1 MGHWRDDVRRRQT
14 AQTGAAPAAFT
25 RIGPVPPLGFI
36 GRTRE
41 VVEVLD
47 ALRQERV
54 VSLVGVVGIGK
65 SELGRE
71 IGRRSGRRVAEVGCR
86 RDDTADAVRGRI
98 ERRLDA
104 LPGGLSASLAG
115 ALLILDDV
123 HLLGTAA
130 DPLIDEL
137 ARAAAPGGMVL
148 ILSEEHIPLRQ
159 GGREMVLGP
168 LAIDD
173 ARALWTRL
181 EELFG
186 PTPHAAV
193 DAAVAR
199 TRVPLALRR
208 EYAQAVKA
216 AGKGWDLASLP
227 REERRV
233 LASVAICQL
242 AGRSL
247 LARLGDDETV
257 DEALRGLLRRQAI
270 SVVPDGRFL
279 AHDVTRAA
287 VLGALDVDER
297 RKLEAAAAAALLD
310 DGETPDRIDRILD
323 AARHLIAGERFAE
336 AAAVVDRHEPFILA
350 RGGAGEALALVEQV
364 ARRWSD
370 QALTSLHVRVLL
382 RCGRVAAAREIFE
395 PASATA
401 NPTLQLL
408 GAEIAF
414 AAGELNQALARLE
427 PLASTADPGVRAA
440 AAALAARIEVERG
453 RQPARGR
460 DAADVLVAQGRLD
473 AAEATLG
480 DAERAARADDA
491 ILSADEIARRRARI
505 IATAGR
511 LADAQERL
519 AGLAAQAR
527 QRGAQLAAL
536 RAEVDLASVLVQRGR
551 ATAASAVAAAIAEEA
566 DARGLSLL
574 AAEAELVVA
583 AAELEAGRPAAAA
596 QAAASLARAPS
607 ETVRQAAR
615 RLAARAAAWLGE
627 PHAKHVVRSLEDQL
641 VAAEIAL
648 AGGQGDAALE
658 LYIAAAGRAERAG
671 RQAELAAALA
681 EAARL
686 HHTRGDRQAAA
697 AAVARALSEGSAG
710 GADRTVARALL
721 VGAALAREDG
731 NLNQARSGLTDALTV
746 ARAAGL
752 AVERYAAARGAETLA
767 RLAGDAESGDMLA
780 AVGRAAA
787 ATLGE
792 HALAAADRLL
802 ADLGL
807 AGGCAYRLT
816 TADGNVSYAS
826 QMDSARLGLDRR
838 DLVVDGAAES
848 VMRAGK
854 RVADLRRRT
863 LLKRL
868 LFLFAA
874 APGRLFTKEEIV
886 ERIWGVEYHPL
897 HHDAALF
904 TNVMRLRRLLG
915 ENGADLLRVAEGG
928 YLLAPPRDFLFVERL
943 PG

>member
-1 MGHWRDDVRRRQT
+1 MRRRQT
-14 AQTGAAPAAFT
+14 ASTGAAPVAFT
-25 RIGPVPPLGFI
+25 RIGPVPPLGFV

-41 VVEVLD
+41 LVEVLD

-65 SELGRE
+65 SELARE
-71 IGRRSGRRVAEVGCR
+71 IGRRSGRRVAEVVCR
-86 RDDTADAVRGRI
+86 KDDTVDAVRGRI

-104 LPGGLSASLAG
+104 LPGSLAAALAG

-123 HLLGTAA
+123 HLLGTGA
-130 DPLIDEL
+130 DALIDEL
-137 ARAAAPGGMVL
+137 TRASAPGGMIL
-148 ILSEEHIPLRQ
+148 ILSEEHLPLRQ
-159 GGREMVLGP
+159 GGREMLLGP
-168 LAIDD
+168 LTVDD
-173 ARALWTRL
+173 ARVLWTRL

-199 TRVPLALRR
+199 TRAPLALRR
-208 EYAQAVKA
+208 EYAQSLKA
-216 AGKGWDLASLP
+216 AGKAWDVASLP

-247 LARLGDDETV
+247 LAKLGDDSTV

-270 SVVPDGRFL
+270 SVTTDGRFL
-279 AHDVTRAA
+279 AHEVTRAA
-287 VLGALDVDER
+287 VLGTLEVDER
-297 RKLEAAAAAALLD
+297 RKLEVAAAAALLD

-323 AARHLIAGERFAE
+323 AARHLIAGERFSE
-336 AAAVVDRHEPFILA
+336 AAAVLDRHEPFILA

-370 QALTSLHVRVLL
+370 LALTSLHVRVLL

-395 PASATA
+395 PASAGA
-401 NPTLQLL
+401 GPALQLL

-414 AAGELNQALARLE
+414 AAGELSQAAARLE
-427 PLASTADPGVRAA
+427 PLGSVADATIRAA
-440 AAALAARIEVERG
+440 AAALVVRIEVERG

-460 DAADVLVAQGRLD
+460 DGADVLVAQGRLD

-519 AGLAAQAR
+519 AGLSAHAR
-527 QRGAQLAAL
+527 ERGAQLAAL
-536 RAEVDLASVLVQRGR
+536 RAEVDLAAVLVQRGR
-551 ATAASAVAAAIAEEA
+551 ATAASALAAAIAEEA
-566 DARGLSLL
+566 DARGLSLI

-583 AAELEAGRPAAAA
+583 TAELEAGRPAAAA
-596 QAAASLARAPS
+596 HAAATLARSSS
-607 ETVRQAAR
+607 EAVRQAAR

-627 PHAKHVVRSLEDQL
+627 PHPKHAVKTLEDQL
-641 VAAEIAL
+641 VAAETAI
-648 AGGQGDAALE
+648 AGGQSDAALE

-671 RQAELAAALA
+671 RMADLAAALG

-686 HHTRGDRQAAA
+686 HHARGDRQAAA

-731 NLNQARSGLTDALTV
+731 NLTQARSSLTDALTV

-752 AVERYAAARGAETLA
+752 GVERYAAARAAETMA
-767 RLAGDAESGDMLA
+767 RIAGDVESGDMLA

-787 ATLGE
+787 ATMGE
-792 HALAAADRLL
+792 HATAAADRLL

-807 AGGCAYRLT
+807 AGGCAFRLT
-816 TADGNVSYAS
+816 SADGNVSYAA

-838 DLVVDGAAES
+838 DLVVDGASES
-848 VMRAGK
+848 VLRAGK